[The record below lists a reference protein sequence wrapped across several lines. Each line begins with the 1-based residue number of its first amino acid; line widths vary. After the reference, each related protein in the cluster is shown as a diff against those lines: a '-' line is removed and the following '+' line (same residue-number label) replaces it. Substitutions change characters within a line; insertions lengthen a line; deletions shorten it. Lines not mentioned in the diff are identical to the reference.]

1 MRKISSTFY
10 DRIENNNKNQYYKIG
25 YYNQERKGFNEVARF
40 RNSYNKDSGANYG
53 LLQIWSCTF
62 NFAACESQGGRNT
75 CGGYNKPIA
84 NLEGC
89 LYQLKK
95 AIENNEIITDC
106 GAFDFSEC
114 GSVVS
119 LLDGLMKYL
128 QKQYNVP
135 LFLLDCN
142 G

>member
-1 MRKISSTFY
+1 MKKISNSFY
-10 DRIENNNKNQYYKIG
+10 NKIENNNKNQYYKIG
-25 YYNQERKGFNEVARF
+25 YYNPDAKRFEEVVRF

-62 NFAACESQGGRNT
+62 DFAACESQGGWNT

-89 LYQLKK
+89 LYQLKE
-95 AIENNEIITDC
+95 AIENHELTDC
-106 GAFDFSEC
+106 GAFDFSGC

-119 LLDGLMKYL
+119 LLEGLRDYL
-128 QKQYNVP
+128 QTQYALP
-135 LFLLDCN
+135 LFLMDCN